1 MINDLTTI
9 PEIMFSPIETGG
21 VYYSETEQLRN
32 DLNRLNT
39 NVALIDTF
47 MRAIAKET
55 TTNKSD
61 ILACDTRITNVMK
74 KVFEIQNEINIIIEY
89 KSLPW
94 YKKVFTN
101 FKKFKNGRN

>member
-1 MINDLTTI
+1 MVNDLTTI
-9 PEIMFSPIETGG
+9 QPNTLFSTTDGESIF
-21 VYYSETEQLRN
+21 YSETEQLRN

-61 ILACDTRITNVMK
+61 ILACKMK
-74 KVFEIQNEINIIIEY
+74 
-89 KSLPW
+89 L
-94 YKKVFTN
+94 T
-101 FKKFKNGRN
+101 